1 MNAFTALVYIKP
13 NTATDEKIA
22 VGLLASGINKIHFS
36 YSKVKLHR
44 AFALANINITNPI
57 ERYLKNIAKSINE
70 DNSKEIHFPENYTLN
85 KEYLTY
91 LNRYDNG
98 IVYFEK
104 PTSMAFPIDD
114 KQFAEIFKLMLG
126 EHLMLDKNK
135 HHEISFSKSIQNKI
149 ENREI
154 LNSKADVIYP
164 ISPDNVKGIH
174 NPVEVDYISVNGAI
188 CAGMHIDFCAEA
200 NTIVKHIYE
209 YKSLAIG
216 LNNFSANK
224 NYKEKSNYSIYFN
237 APEGK
242 EQKNILDKLCK
253 DDSIPG
259 VIVKE
264 IESIEKDVERI
275 EKKDYR
281 KFSMELV

>member
-36 YSKVKLHR
+36 YSKAKLHK

-57 ERYLKNIAKSINE
+57 ERYLKNIAKAINE
-70 DNSKEIHFPENYTLN
+70 DNGKEIHFPENYTLN

-91 LNRYDNG
+91 LNKYDNG

-135 HHEISFSKSIQNKI
+135 HQEISFSKSIHNKI
-149 ENREI
+149 EKRVL

-164 ISPDNVKGIH
+164 INPDNVKGIL

-188 CAGMHIDFCAEA
+188 CAGMHIDFCTES
-200 NTIVKHIYE
+200 NTIVRHIYE

-216 LNNFSANK
+216 LNNFSDK
-224 NYKEKSNYSIYFN
+224 KHYKEKSNYSIYFN
-237 APEGK
+237 TPEGK
-242 EQKNILDKLCK
+242 EQKSILDKLRK
-253 DDSIPG
+253 DDSILG
-259 VIVKE
+259 VTVKE
-264 IESIEKDVERI
+264 FESIENDVERI
-275 EKKDYR
+275 EKKNYR
-281 KFSMELV
+281 KFSTELV